1 MNTLN
6 QERLVMK
13 NICKSFPGVKALDNV
28 SFDIKA
34 GEVHSL
40 IGQNGA
46 GKSTL
51 MGILNGITKPDS
63 GEIYINNNIVRIDDP
78 NDAFNLHLS
87 IVHQEFALCNNLT
100 VAQNIFLGSEPF
112 NKGGFINN
120 EEINN
125 KSIDLLKKINVTLNI
140 DNIVGDLNT
149 SEWQIIE
156 ICKDF
161 NSINLLEQ

>member
-13 NICKSFPGVKALDNV
+13 NISKSFPGVKALDIV
-28 SFDIKA
+28 SFDINA

-40 IGQNGA
+40 IGKNGA
-46 GKSTL
+46 GTSTL

-63 GEIYINNNIVRIDDP
+63 GEIYINNQVVRIDDP

-100 VAQNIFLGSEPF
+100 VALNIFLGSAWE
-112 NKGGFINN
+112 
-120 EEINN
+120 
-125 KSIDLLKKINVTLNI
+125 DM
-140 DNIVGDLNT
+140 
-149 SEWQIIE
+149 
-156 ICKDF
+156 CYY
-161 NSINLLEQ
+161 